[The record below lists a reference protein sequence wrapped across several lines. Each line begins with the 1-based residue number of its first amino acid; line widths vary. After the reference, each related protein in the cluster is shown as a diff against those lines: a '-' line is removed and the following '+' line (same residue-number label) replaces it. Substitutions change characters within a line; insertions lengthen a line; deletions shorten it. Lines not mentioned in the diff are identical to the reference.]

1 MILTPTRVSTS
12 TFHWDAD
19 RRMFSAEISDLG
31 REFNFEQVYDD
42 ACDEGMTLISHRTGQ
57 AVTCAVTHVERDR
70 EGDLLYWDL
79 LPLGNKCFRVRI
91 FND

>member
-1 MILTPTRVSTS
+1 MILKPAPRPTTA
-12 TFHWDAD
+12 FNWDAAN
-19 RRMFSAEISDLG
+19 RMFSAEASDLG
-31 REFNFEQVYDD
+31 PSFRFEQVYDD